1 MINFIPIFPLNI
13 VVYPGE
19 HLNLHIFED
28 RYKQLINECYEQG
41 KPFGIPTV
49 MDNHVEDLGTLVTV
63 KEIVEKYDD
72 GRMDIRTEGIRIFRV
87 LEIIKSVPDKL
98 YSGAI
103 VNYPDTIDIKNVRMM
118 RKIIESIRELH
129 KLLKVTKDF
138 KKEDDSLMSY
148 DVAHHAGLSLKEEY
162 ELLGL
167 LQENQRLEYLKRHLN
182 KVIPLIGGI
191 DNLKEK
197 IQLNGHF
204 KELKGFNLD
213 L

>member
-72 GRMDIRTEGIRIFRV
+72 GRMDIRTEGLRVFRV

-103 VNYPDTIDIKNVRMM
+103 VNYPDTIDTKNVRMM
-118 RKIIESIRELH
+118 RKIVESIRELH
-129 KLLKVTKDF
+129 KLLKVSKDF
-138 KKEDDSLMSY
+138 KKDDENLVSY
-148 DVAHHAGLSLKEEY
+148 DIAHHAGLSLKEEY